1 MAKGIPES
9 TLEEVKAR
17 TDLSDLVSSYGIA
30 VKVAGASR
38 KACCPFHHEKTPS
51 FHINDAKGYYHCFG
65 CGESGDA
72 IKFVEKM
79 DGLTFVE
86 AVKKLAARCGVKV
99 EETEDPAAGR
109 RRRLYALLAELT
121 QFYCRCLKRTKE
133 AARARAYLA
142 ERDLGPEVQEAY
154 QIGYAPNGVAH
165 VLTWAEKYGYTPE
178 ELEAAGVIRR
188 GTRPGDL
195 GYHRFGGRLMFA
207 IRDRQ
212 GRVVG
217 YSGRQLVASRN
228 SGKYVNSPETPVF
241 SKKRILYGFDKAM
254 RAIAQDRKS
263 HEAIVCEGQID
274 CIRLQTC
281 GFPNAVAGQGTAFTE
296 EHVAALRKV
305 ADLVT
310 LVYDDD
316 DAGHAAT
323 VKSARLCLAAGLP
336 VRVVSLPGGDDP
348 DSFLRTHPPE
358 DFRKL
363 LDGAESIMSFQV
375 RTARARE
382 RDPGSVDAV
391 ARITREILTTVA
403 ACPNEVLKA
412 AMTGEAAKLL
422 GLPTAALADELA
434 KAVAA
439 ARRPTRPAP
448 AATSE
453 AEEDEDEVLA
463 ADAEEAAREGAAAS
477 SGDSSPSGDA
487 ALAGEDAAEALPPSP
502 KERAFCS
509 FLLAH
514 EYDRT
519 LDGLVGE
526 FLPPAVF
533 AHGFTVRFVET
544 WRQECAKG
552 EDLFAAFAEALPARE
567 RAWFDAAWLASD
579 RSRASALSATD
590 ILQDFVRGLWI
601 EALKRRR
608 GALPA
613 AGDAAAEEE
622 RLRLSLDVKRLASV
636 RWHTVKEMVRGF
648 SCQAV
653 PPNAPTPCVALSS
666 LGMLDAGCGRSGGR

>member
-1 MAKGIPES
+1 MAKGITES
-9 TLEEVKAR
+9 TVEEIKAR
-17 TDLSDLVSSYGIA
+17 IDLADLIASYGIA
-30 VKVAGASR
+30 VKVAGASK

-51 FHINDAKGYYHCFG
+51 FHINDSKGYYHCFG

-86 AVKKLAARCGVKV
+86 AVKKLADQCGVKI
-99 EETEDPAAGR
+99 EATEDPAAGR
-109 RRRLYALLAELT
+109 RKRLYALLAELT
-121 QFYCRCLKRTKE
+121 QFYHRCLLQTKE
-133 AARARAYLA
+133 GAAARAYLA
-142 ERDLGPEVQEAY
+142 ERDLGSEIQEAY

-165 VLTWAEKYGYTPE
+165 ILTWAQKYKYTPE
-178 ELEAAGVIRR
+178 ELEAAGVIKR
-188 GTRPGDL
+188 GNRPGDL

-207 IRDRQ
+207 IRDKQ

-217 YSGRQLVASRN
+217 YSGRQLVASKN

-254 RAIAQDRKS
+254 RAIAQDKKN
-263 HEAIVCEGQID
+263 HEVIVCEGQID

-296 EHVAALRKV
+296 EHVAMLRKV

-316 DAGHAAT
+316 GAGHAAT
-323 VKSARLCLAAGLP
+323 IKSARLCLAAELP

-348 DSFLRTHPPE
+348 DSFLRTHPAD
-358 DFRKL
+358 DFRRL
-363 LDGAESIMSFQV
+363 LDNAESIMSFQV
-375 RTARARE
+375 RAERAKE

-391 ARITREILTTVA
+391 ARITREILTTIA

-422 GLPTAALADELA
+422 GLPTTALAEELGRVRA
-434 KAVAA
+434 EPKRVPRAAPADDRAGADDFDDVAA
-439 ARRPTRPAP
+439 E
-448 AATSE
+448 AAV
-453 AEEDEDEVLA
+453 D
-463 ADAEEAAREGAAAS
+463 ADAEAAADGAAL
-477 SGDSSPSGDA
+477 P
-487 ALAGEDAAEALPPSP
+487 GEDASKAVPPPPREMALG
-502 KERAFCS
+502 S

-519 LDGLVGE
+519 LDGMLGE
-526 FLPPAVF
+526 FLPPSVF
-533 AHGFTVRFVET
+533 AHDFTARFVET

-552 EDLFAAFAEALPARE
+552 EDLFAAFADALPARE
-567 RAWFDAAWLASD
+567 RAWFDAMLLASD
-579 RSRASALSATD
+579 RSQASALSATD
-590 ILQDFVRGLWI
+590 ILQDFVRTLWI

-613 AGDAAAEEE
+613 VGDAAAEME
-622 RLRLSLDVKRLASV
+622 RMRLSLDVKRLASV
-636 RWHTVKEMVRGF
+636 RWHTVKEIVRG
-648 SCQAV
+648 AV
-653 PPNAPTPCVALSS
+653 Q
-666 LGMLDAGCGRSGGR
+666 GR